1 MNFKITKFVF
11 LIIIAGLK
19 TNRTVRFRINDYL

>member
-11 LIIIAGLK
+11 LIIIDDLK